1 MTNEEKKKIRQ
12 FEARVRQLIL
22 QYKTLQDENI
32 RLGSIIED
40 KDDEIKTLKAQLNT
54 CQTNYETLK
63 TAKMMTISDGDI
75 KITKQR
81 ITGLVRE
88 VNKCISLLTGEEVK
102 IDTQENDK

>member
-88 VNKCISLLTGEEVK
+88 VNKCIALLTNEDLT
-102 IDTQENDK
+102 IDSQEQPK